1 MEVLHWTFDDTAF
14 ARDRLVAEVVED
26 EILAIQHSCVVL
38 DLTLELP
45 HQLKVG
51 MAEDVDRQVVVERS
65 DPASV
70 DTEEEA
76 ELLCEILL
84 LDIGARF

>member
-1 MEVLHWTFDDTAF
+1 MTKDILF
-14 ARDRLVAEVVED
+14 EVVV
-26 EILAIQHSCVVL
+26 Q
-38 DLTLELP
+38 
-45 HQLKVG
+45 G
-51 MAEDVDRQVVVERS
+51 S

-84 LDIGARF
+84 LDIGARFRWDP

>member
-1 MEVLHWTFDDTAF
+1 
-14 ARDRLVAEVVED
+14 
-26 EILAIQHSCVVL
+26 
-38 DLTLELP
+38 
-45 HQLKVG
+45 

-84 LDIGARF
+84 LDIGARFRWNPEFLWISLREK